1 MSRFKFVMVEGAF
14 SDLAVEQA
22 YLADKPVDI
31 RSAHMRT
38 GDEVAAASEHADG
51 VIVTTEP
58 MSREFIG
65 RLHPDVKII
74 GRAGIG
80 LDAIDLEAARERG
93 IAVFHTPDYATEEVA
108 THALAMILAVNR
120 RIVAA
125 DALARRDWLAW
136 DELAPV
142 TPLSAQ
148 VVGVVGLGRIG
159 RAVVTLLAP
168 FRCRIVAFDP
178 YVEEAPPGVTLLP
191 TLDEVLGVADIV
203 TLHSPLTPQ
212 TARMIGEHEL
222 GLLRPGAILVNVSRG
237 GLIDESA
244 LVAAL
249 TGGRIA
255 AALDVL
261 ATEPPAADA
270 PILTAP
276 NVLLSPHF
284 AWYSDESDRRVR
296 TDTLD
301 GMLDYLT
308 ERSITTGRLVVD
320 PGGG

>member
-1 MSRFKFVMVEGAF
+1 VSRFKFVMVEGAF
-14 SDLAVEQA
+14 PDLAVEQA
-22 YLADKPVDI
+22 HLADKPVGI
-31 RSAHMRT
+31 QSAHMRT
-38 GDEVAAASEHADG
+38 GDEVASASEHADG

-80 LDAIDLEAARERG
+80 LDAIDLDAARERG

-120 RIVAA
+120 RIVAG

-178 YVEEAPPGVTLLP
+178 YVEEAPPGATLLP
-191 TLDEVLGVADIV
+191 TLDELLGVADIV

-212 TARMIGEHEL
+212 TARMIGEREL
-222 GLLRPGAILVNVSRG
+222 GLLRPGAILVNVARG
-237 GLIDESA
+237 GLIDEPA

-249 TGGRIA
+249 IGGRIT

-308 ERSITTGRLVVD
+308 ERPITTGRLVVD
-320 PGGG
+320 PAGG